1 MSKELVLVKPDDWHL
16 HLRDGELMA
25 FVLKDTA
32 QSFSRALVMPNL
44 NEPVSTLK
52 KAAEYRQRIL
62 EARPTDSEFQPM
74 MTLYLTAETRQADL
88 RDAISC
94 EWIQAMKLYPAGTTT
109 NSSAGIQKI
118 EHCFPI
124 FETMQ
129 KNGMVLSIHGEVT
142 DADVDI
148 FDREKVFI
156 ERVLIGLVKQFPE
169 LKIVLEHLTT
179 LEGVQF
185 IETSGPFTAATI
197 TAHHLALN
205 RNDLLVGGIKPHL
218 YCLPIVKTED
228 DQQALIGAATSGNPK
243 FFLGTDSAPHLQKDK
258 ETAVGKAGIYSANA
272 ALPIYA
278 EVFESVGKLDRLE
291 GFASFYGA
299 DFYGLGRN
307 QNTLILRNENFR
319 VPEIFEIGKG
329 GLVPLKCGQ
338 TLTWQLA

>member
-25 FVLKDTA
+25 IVLKDTA
-32 QSFSRALVMPNL
+32 RSFARALVMPNL
-44 NEPVSTLK
+44 KEPVSTLK

-62 EARPTDSEFQPM
+62 EARPTDSDFQPM
-74 MTLYLTAETRQADL
+74 MTLYLTAETRQTDL
-88 RDAISC
+88 QDAISC
-94 EWIQAMKLYPAGTTT
+94 EWIQAMKLYPAGATT

-258 ETAVGKAGIYSANA
+258 ETAVGKAGIYSANV

-278 EVFESVGKLDRLE
+278 EVFESLGKLDRLE

-299 DFYGLGRN
+299 DFYGLSRN
-307 QNTLILRNENFR
+307 QNTIILKNENFR
-319 VPEIFEIGKG
+319 VPETLEIGKG
-329 GLVPLKCGQ
+329 GLVSLKCGQ
-338 TLTWQLA
+338 TLSWQLA